1 MNFVFLSP
9 NFPENYWMFIRGLKR
24 NGLRT
29 LGIGDCPYDNLAPEL
44 KAELDEYYKVDT
56 LEDYDQVYRGV
67 AYFAFKYGKID
78 WLESNNEY
86 WLLRDAKLRDDF
98 NITTGIKSDKIQ
110 FIRYKHMM
118 KECYEKAG
126 VPSARWH
133 LVESL
138 EGCQNFVKEVGF
150 PVIVKPDNGVGAAA
164 TYKVKTDE
172 ELVNFYNSYDKT
184 VPYLMEE
191 FVKGDLYSYDGIVN
205 SKGEIVFETAHF
217 YPDPVMDIVNEQL
230 DSYFWSLKEIPEN
243 LKEAGHKTIENFPCR
258 SRFYHCEFF
267 KLTEDREGLGKK
279 GDIVG
284 LEVNMRPPGGSI
296 PDMMNFANNIDVYQI
311 WADMVAYDGSDY
323 SKERPYSCCFYGR
336 RDAYS
341 YVYSN
346 DEIKAAF
353 PSNIRMHVRLPEVI
367 GRAMGNEVLIAVFPE
382 KDELDRFVA
391 MCNKKA

>member
-1 MNFVFLSP
+1 MNFVCLSP

-98 NITTGIKSDKIQ
+98 NINTGIKSDKIQ

-133 LVESL
+133 LVSDL
-138 EGCQNFVKEVGF
+138 EGCQEFIKTVGY

-164 TYKVKTDE
+164 TYKVKSDE
-172 ELVNFYNSYDKT
+172 ELVNFYNSYDKS
-184 VPYLMEE
+184 VPYIMEE
-191 FVKGDLYSYDGIVN
+191 FVKGDLYSFDGIVN
-205 SKGEIVFETAHF
+205 SKGEIIFETAHC
-217 YPDPVMDIVNEQL
+217 YPDPIMDIVNEQL
-230 DSYFWSLKEIPEN
+230 DSYFWSLKKIPDN
-243 LKEAGHKTIENFPCR
+243 LREAGHKTIENFPCR
-258 SRFYHCEFF
+258 SRFFHC
-267 KLTEDREGLGKK
+267 
-279 GDIVG
+279 
-284 LEVNMRPPGGSI
+284 
-296 PDMMNFANNIDVYQI
+296 
-311 WADMVAYDGSDY
+311 
-323 SKERPYSCCFYGR
+323 
-336 RDAYS
+336 
-341 YVYSN
+341 
-346 DEIKAAF
+346 
-353 PSNIRMHVRLPEVI
+353 
-367 GRAMGNEVLIAVFPE
+367 
-382 KDELDRFVA
+382 
-391 MCNKKA
+391 